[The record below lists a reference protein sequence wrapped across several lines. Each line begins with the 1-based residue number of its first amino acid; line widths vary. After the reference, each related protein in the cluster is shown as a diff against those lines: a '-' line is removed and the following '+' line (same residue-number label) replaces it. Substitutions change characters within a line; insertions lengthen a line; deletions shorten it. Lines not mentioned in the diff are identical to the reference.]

1 MAYEV
6 AKWGGI
12 AIAAGAT
19 VVGAMALLDYAEEQR
34 LDNQLSLL
42 AGQGTTSSQTK
53 RSRNLISMLLERNA
67 SRKEPPLQKYVTV
80 PSQLPRPGGPVPVLL
95 LPGLGCSRLYAI
107 PRQSD
112 VGADP
117 ELLWVSLAIL
127 LPKQTE
133 TARQWKQK
141 MMCTYDPVQQDWV
154 SSGVPDVHVTAW
166 PEPCFDSNGKFR
178 ITNHVGGTAGCCDT
192 VAALAAVKPRQL
204 AITTGFRTLVETFT
218 SNGYVVGH
226 TLFGMGYDYRR
237 LTGRV
242 YWGEVVNLLEHLLL
256 YIRVSNGGRRVAV
269 ICHSLGGLL
278 FLAAARTRPSLLQHV
293 QFWCPINSPWG
304 GAPRAL
310 QAVLSGSSYGLNMF
324 SPKGQTVW
332 FQDAV
337 CNWSGLLATAPRE
350 TVYSDVVIETPLRRY
365 TTSDEDIEM
374 LLRDTDNENAADAWR
389 TNVCMWRRWATGGLS
404 KFANE
409 EAPSHLEMAP
419 MVTCWRARP
428 SSTPSSTDV
437 VNPSSDIELVT
448 AVSVDDARVLPWV
461 PPEQAKHMCDAFQYR
476 PRTEASEWAARSDS
490 FAATHKVTAT
500 VPPGKLRRTNLAASL
515 LHHVLSCVPIEET
528 RTTDYEGQ
536 SVYLRTVPRASLH
549 NPSSSGGGGRED
561 GEDSEADGSGGDG
574 TVGSH
579 SLYLANL
586 LGPLIV
592 VQEPSL
598 DHTGALS
605 HPVVLH
611 TLLRQLRRQTLRDV

>member
-1 MAYEV
+1 
-6 AKWGGI
+6 
-12 AIAAGAT
+12 
-19 VVGAMALLDYAEEQR
+19 MALLDYAEEQR

-67 SRKEPPLQKYVTV
+67 SRREPPLQKYVTV
-80 PSQLPRPGGPVPVLL
+80 PSQLPRAGGPVPVLL
-95 LPGLGCSRLYAI
+95 LPGLGCSRLYAV
-107 PRQSD
+107 PRHSSERQTSEHQ
-112 VGADP
+112 ASETFEP

-141 MMCTYDPVQQDWV
+141 MMCHFDAAQQDWI
-154 SSGVPDVHVTAW
+154 SSGVPDLHVTAW
-166 PEPCFDSNGKFR
+166 PEPCFDASGKFR

-204 AITTGFRTLVETFT
+204 AITTGFRTLVETF
-218 SNGYVVGH
+218 SANGYVVGH

-237 LTGRV
+237 LTGRL
-242 YWGEVVNLLEHLLL
+242 YWSEVVTLLEHLLL

-350 TVYSDVVIETPLRRY
+350 TVYSDTVIETPLRRY
-365 TTSDEDIEM
+365 TASDEDVEA
-374 LLRDTDNENAADAWR
+374 LLRDTDNANAADAWR
-389 TNVCMWRRWATGGLS
+389 DNVCVWRRWATGGMS
-404 KFANE
+404 RFANE

-419 MVTCWRARP
+419 LVTCWRPRA
-428 SSTPSSTDV
+428 SSAPPTSESADV
-437 VNPSSDIELVT
+437 VAPE
-448 AVSVDDARVLPWV
+448 DDASAHPWV
-461 PPEQAKHMCDAFQYR
+461 PPDQAKHMCDAFQYG

-500 VPPGKLRRTNLAASL
+500 VAHGALKRTQLATSL
-515 LHHVLSCVPIEET
+515 ARHIHQCVPVEET
-528 RTTDYEGQ
+528 RTSDYEGQ
-536 SVYLRTVPRASLH
+536 SVYLRTVPHASLQR
-549 NPSSSGGGGRED
+549 SSSSSASSGGRQGDEH
-561 GEDSEADGSGGDG
+561 ADLDGDG
-574 TVGSH
+574 TVGAH

-586 LGPLIV
+586 LGPLTV
-592 VQEPSL
+592 VQEPFL

-605 HPVVLH
+605 HPIVLH
-611 TLLRQLRRQTLRDV
+611 TLLRHLRRQTLRDV